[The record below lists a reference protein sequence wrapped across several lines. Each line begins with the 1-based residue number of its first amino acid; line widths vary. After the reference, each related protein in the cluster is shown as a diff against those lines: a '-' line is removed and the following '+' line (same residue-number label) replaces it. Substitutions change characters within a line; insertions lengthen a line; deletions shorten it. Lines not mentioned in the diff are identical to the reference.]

1 VTSRVNRRRS
11 AGGATARVL
20 AFVLLAGVALAVY
33 LWLGRDETTS
43 DSAESVQERKS
54 PSVVMAIQS
63 LARLESVSFHI
74 EKVIDLKRT
83 EQALWGLV
91 EAEDSILLVA
101 AGDVVAG
108 VDLGKL
114 RAGDI
119 TLTEEQNQVRI
130 VLPPPEV
137 FSARLDNEGTY
148 VHKRDTDML
157 ASGHRDLETDARR
170 RAQAA
175 IQQGAF
181 NAGILDHARRNAEHT
196 VRALAM
202 SFGYNNVILE
212 WRRE

>member
-1 VTSRVNRRRS
+1 M
-11 AGGATARVL
+11 AA
-20 AFVLLAGVALAVY
+20 Y
-33 LWLGRDETTS
+33 LWRGRDETIG
-43 DSAESVQERKS
+43 DSAKSVQERRS

-91 EAEDSILLVA
+91 EVEDSILLVA

-114 RAGDI
+114 RVGDI
-119 TLTEEQNQVRI
+119 TIREEENQVRI
-130 VLPPPEV
+130 VLPPPEI

-148 VHKRDTDML
+148 VHKRDTDLL
-157 ASGHRDLETDARR
+157 ATGHRDLETDARR

-181 NAGILDHARRNAEHT
+181 NAGVLDHARRNAEHT

-202 SFGYNNVILE
+202 SFGYDDVVLE